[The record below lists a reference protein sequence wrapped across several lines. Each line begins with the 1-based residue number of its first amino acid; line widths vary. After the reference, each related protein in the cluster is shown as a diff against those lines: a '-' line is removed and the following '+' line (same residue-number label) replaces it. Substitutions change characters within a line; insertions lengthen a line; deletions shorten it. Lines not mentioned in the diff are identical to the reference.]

1 MNCQNELRVIN
12 TFAAP
17 FTPPRAGLVTIIIK
31 CFNSTFHPHVIK
43 LVPYP
48 SLSKQE
54 VPVQRS
60 GGDLTDTWRGPFG
73 LFLGLLVPSAQPS
86 LKALGETSLLPERVL
101 MSLSFPA
108 ATLGMSERAVSMRT
122 SWPWWP
128 PARRSR
134 PSPP

>member
-12 TFAAP
+12 TFAAS
-17 FTPPRAGLVTIIIK
+17 FIPPRAGLVTILMK
-31 CFNSTFHPHVIK
+31 CFSSTFHPHVIK
-43 LVPYP
+43 LVPCP
-48 SLSKQE
+48 SFSKQE
-54 VPVQRS
+54 VPVQGS
-60 GGDLTDTWRGPFG
+60 GGDFPDTWRGPFG
-73 LFLGLLVPSAQPS
+73 LFLGLWLPSAQPS
-86 LKALGETSLLPERVL
+86 LRSWGKQDLLPESVL

-108 ATLGMSERAVSMRT
+108 ATLGMSERAVSMQT